1 MQEDYFGITSLTE
14 MHSFS
19 SPKDFVDMLIDKGA
33 YVSRRVISLNE
44 NTAKDSLESSRDMKE
59 SIFKFIV
66 STYINL
72 IDSKIYNHACPLE
85 SKCYGLTSKK
95 QKQIALNEF
104 NSIYNEL
111 ELDSINLTKKTKS
124 ESGIMRYGATS
135 KLKIIKYAL
144 EGEKSNISNN
154 QELVFEYLTGNKEY
168 FDFNLLK
175 EDQTLSRF
183 LDRYS
188 KFQFLIQLNDTY
200 KFEPDWYFSSDAK
213 IKEAHEKYSEII
225 PNEFIFIHVYKKIN
239 NFQDPVKASIKSLYC
254 ALCKAKLI
262 NDPSH
267 KLFRN
272 FILSEFNISLGKL
285 LNPDS
290 HISDSHQQRIT
301 TYSKEF
307 EDLDV

>member
-33 YVSRRVISLNE
+33 YVRKKVISLNE
-44 NTAKDSLESSRDMKE
+44 NKVKDSLESSRDMKE

-72 IDSKIYNHACPLE
+72 IDSKIYNRACPLE

-200 KFEPDWYFSSDAK
+200 KFEPDWYFSTDAK
-213 IKEAHEKYSEII
+213 IREAHKKYSEII
-225 PNEFIFIHVYKKIN
+225 PNEIIFIHTYRKISQ
-239 NFQDPVKASIKSLYC
+239 FKTDKIASTNSLYC
-254 ALCKAKLI
+254 TLFNLGYL
-262 NDPSH
+262 DDSSH
-267 KLFRN
+267 KLFKK
-272 FILSEFNISLGKL
+272 FILAEFNISISKI

-290 HISDSHQQRIT
+290 HINDSHQQRISKF
-301 TYSKEF
+301 SKEF